1 MAAFGIPYDQ
11 CRWRDVS
18 TLSGGEQ
25 KRLVLES
32 LLRGTDGVLLLDEPD
47 NYLDVPGKRWLE
59 QQLAATP
66 KTVLLVSHDRELLAA
81 CAQRIVTVE
90 DRHVWVHGGGFS
102 GYAQARAD
110 RISRLEE
117 LRRRWDEEHEKLKEL
132 VRAYRQKASYNSD
145 MASRL
150 QAAVTRLRRFE
161 EEGPPQEAPR
171 EQNVKMRLRGGR
183 TGKRAVI
190 CENLVLTGNTSSFG
204 TEIWFDDRVAI
215 LGANGSG
222 KSTFLRLL
230 AGEQVPHEGQSR
242 LGARVVPGFF
252 AQTHA
257 RPDLAGRAPVEILMT
272 EHALLI
278 NEAMSALA
286 RYELQSC
293 ARQPFG
299 TLSGGQQAR
308 LQILLLELAGST
320 LLLLDEPTDNLDLP
334 SAEALQQGLE
344 SYQGTV
350 LAVTHDRWF
359 ARSFERFLIFTSD
372 GNVREAT
379 EPAWDWIRG
388 GGRRRLSRRLGCRSR
403 SRSGRRPGVRCRTR
417 CSAGRRAR
425 AAGRSPCRTARQ
437 PGWAPGRTRTPARPE
452 RGRAGCW
459 RRLLL
464 RAPAAAAGRCA
475 TWTALTVRRHALLS
489 RGLLG
494 GRLLGLLGRRLLRPE
509 GAGQP
514 EPGPEERPVD
524 SGAALGH
531 ALARAER
538 HLALGVVL
546 EAAGQL
552 GVARVLGKLLELLL
566 VLGGEVDVE
575 VAHPGQLHA
584 VGDEL
589 AVGRLDGGLL
599 DLRRVRHQAQDRPPV
614 ADDLRGDVGPQHLQQ
629 LVAHPA
635 GDPLVVGDVTV
646 EVRLVTSRTGSATR
660 SA

>member
-1 MAAFGIPYDQ
+1 VSHVLPDGRTLLDDVSFRIGEGLTAALVGPNGAGKTTLLRLVAGDIQPQSGTVAASGGLGVMRQFIGGNRVGSLTRAAVPDRPTDADQNGDAPMVRDLLLSVSPSRVREAAARLDAAELAMMERDDEPAQLRYAAALAAWGEAGGYAAEVHWDACCVAALGIGYDQ

-25 KRLVLES
+25 KRLVLEA
-32 LLRGTDGVLLLDEPD
+32 LLRGPDGVLLLDEPD

-132 VRAYRQKASYNSD
+132 VRTFRQKASYNSD

-161 EEGPPQEAPR
+161 EQGPPELAPK
-171 EQNVKMRLRGGR
+171 EQNVRMRLRGGR
-183 TGKRAVI
+183 TGKRAVV
-190 CENLVLTGNTSSFG
+190 CENLVMTGTTGAFG

-215 LGANGSG
+215 LGPNGSG
-222 KSTFLRLL
+222 KSSFLRLL
-230 AGEQVPHEGQSR
+230 AGEPMAHEGEAR

-257 RPDLAGRAPVEILMT
+257 RPDLDGRTPAEILMT

-278 NEAMSALA
+278 NEAMASLA
-286 RYELQSC
+286 RYELQAC

-334 SAEALQQGLE
+334 SAEALQEGLE

-359 ARSFERFLIFTSD
+359 ARSFERFLIFASD
-372 GNVREAT
+372 GTVREAA
-379 EPAWDWIRG
+379 EPVWD
-388 GGRRRLSRRLGCRSR
+388 
-403 SRSGRRPGVRCRTR
+403 
-417 CSAGRRAR
+417 
-425 AAGRSPCRTARQ
+425 
-437 PGWAPGRTRTPARPE
+437 
-452 RGRAGCW
+452 
-459 RRLLL
+459 
-464 RAPAAAAGRCA
+464 
-475 TWTALTVRRHALLS
+475 
-489 RGLLG
+489 
-494 GRLLGLLGRRLLRPE
+494 
-509 GAGQP
+509 
-514 EPGPEERPVD
+514 
-524 SGAALGH
+524 
-531 ALARAER
+531 
-538 HLALGVVL
+538 
-546 EAAGQL
+546 
-552 GVARVLGKLLELLL
+552 
-566 VLGGEVDVE
+566 
-575 VAHPGQLHA
+575 
-584 VGDEL
+584 
-589 AVGRLDGGLL
+589 
-599 DLRRVRHQAQDRPPV
+599 
-614 ADDLRGDVGPQHLQQ
+614 
-629 LVAHPA
+629 
-635 GDPLVVGDVTV
+635 
-646 EVRLVTSRTGSATR
+646 
-660 SA
+660 